1 MIPFDRHPIN
11 GTFELTLR
19 CNLRCKM
26 CMFRHADSENSRL
39 IAGELNAEQ
48 WADMA
53 QQAADAGTVSLL
65 LTGGEP
71 MVREDFIQVY
81 EGIYQKGFLLTLY
94 TNATLVT
101 PKILETLQKMPPH
114 RIGVTL
120 YGACN
125 ADYEKICGCKDGF
138 DRAMD
143 GLAQLLTLPSAME
156 VRMTLIQDNYH
167 QADAIE
173 KLIRERFGLPVT
185 HTSFVYKSVRGGC
198 MHPEECRMT
207 PEQMVD
213 LTYDRAMQ
221 ELRKKIPEEMR
232 PFLKVKVME
241 ESTCPE
247 GKEHASLM
255 GCSAGMDSYTVTWDG
270 KLQGCQMLDAFCVD
284 TREIGFQKAW
294 EQYPATVR
302 IPEPEEECRNCEFA
316 ADCQV
321 CPAVAMAETG
331 TLQGSSPYICEFTK
345 LTRKKKEEL
354 QL

>member
-1 MIPFDRHPIN
+1 MIPFKRYPIN

-26 CMFRHADSENSRL
+26 CMFRHADSENPRL
-39 IAGELNAEQ
+39 IAGELTAEQ

-53 QQAADAGTVSLL
+53 QQVADAGTVSLL

-71 MVREDFIQVY
+71 MVRKDFIQVY

-101 PKILETLQKMPPH
+101 PEILKTLRKMPPH

-120 YGACN
+120 YGASN

-138 DRAMD
+138 DRAME
-143 GLAQLLTLPSAME
+143 GLTQLLTLPSAME

-167 QADAIE
+167 QAETIE
-173 KLIRERFGLPVT
+173 KLIMDRFGLPVT

-198 MHPEECRMT
+198 MHPEDCRMT
-207 PEQMVD
+207 PQQMVD
-213 LTYDRAMQ
+213 LTYDRAMEQ
-221 ELRKKIPEEMR
+221 LRAKIPEEVR
-232 PFLKVKVME
+232 PFLKVKVA

-247 GKEHASLM
+247 GKEHATLM
-255 GCSAGMDSYTVTWDG
+255 GCNAGIDSYTLTWDG

-284 TREIGFQKAW
+284 ARTIGFQKAW
-294 EQYPATVR
+294 EQYPAAVR

-331 TLQGSSPYICEFTK
+331 KLQGNSPYICQFTK

>member
-26 CMFRHADSENSRL
+26 CMFRRADSENSQL
-39 IAGELNAEQ
+39 IAGELTAGQ

-81 EGIYQKGFLLTLY
+81 EGIYQKGFLMTLY

-101 PKILETLQKMPPH
+101 PSILETLRKMPPH

-120 YGACN
+120 YGGSN

-143 GLAQLLTLPSAME
+143 GLAKLLTLPSAME

-173 KLIRERFGLPVT
+173 KLIMERFGLPVT
-185 HTSFVYKSVRGGC
+185 HTSHIYKSVRGGC
-198 MHPEECRMT
+198 MRPEDCRLT

-213 LTYDRAMQ
+213 LTFNRAMEQ
-221 ELRKKIPEEMR
+221 LRAKIPEEMR

-241 ESTCPE
+241 SACPE
-247 GKEHASLM
+247 GKEHATLM
-255 GCSAGMDSYTVTWDG
+255 GCSAGMDSYTITWDG
-270 KLQGCQMLDAFCVD
+270 KMQGCQMLDAFSVD
-284 TREIGFQKAW
+284 ARMIGFQKAW
-294 EQYPATVR
+294 EQYPTTVQL
-302 IPEPEEECRNCEFA
+302 PEHEEECKNCEMA

-331 TLQGSSPYICEFTK
+331 KLQGISPYFCQLTK
-345 LTRKKKEEL
+345 VTQKKKEEL

>member
-1 MIPFDRHPIN
+1 
-11 GTFELTLR
+11 
-19 CNLRCKM
+19 
-26 CMFRHADSENSRL
+26 
-39 IAGELNAEQ
+39 
-48 WADMA
+48 
-53 QQAADAGTVSLL
+53 
-65 LTGGEP
+65 
-71 MVREDFIQVY
+71 
-81 EGIYQKGFLLTLY
+81 
-94 TNATLVT
+94 VT
-101 PKILETLQKMPPH
+101 PEILAVLQKMPPH

-173 KLIRERFGLPVT
+173 KLIRERFGLPVI

-247 GKEHASLM
+247 GKEHATLM
-255 GCSAGMDSYTVTWDG
+255 GCSAGMDSYTITWDG

>member
-39 IAGELNAEQ
+39 LAGELTAQQ

-71 MVREDFIQVY
+71 MIREDFIQAY

-101 PKILETLQKMPPH
+101 PEILAVLQKMPPH

-143 GLAQLLTLPSAME
+143 GLAKLLTLPSAME

-173 KLIRERFGLPVT
+173 KLIKERFGLPVT

-207 PEQMVD
+207 PEQMVN
-213 LTYDRAMQ
+213 LTYDRVVEQ
-221 ELRKKIPEEMR
+221 LRAKIPEEMR
-232 PFLKVKVME
+232 PFLKVKVTE

-255 GCSAGMDSYTVTWDG
+255 GCSAGMDSYTITWDG

-331 TLQGSSPYICEFTK
+331 TLQGISPYICEFTK
-345 LTRKKKEEL
+345 LTRKRKEEL

>member
-1 MIPFDRHPIN
+1 MIPFERHPIN

-39 IAGELNAEQ
+39 LAGELTAQQ

-71 MVREDFIQVY
+71 MIREDFIQAY

-101 PKILETLQKMPPH
+101 PKILETLRKMPPH

-143 GLAQLLTLPSAME
+143 GLAKLRTLPSAME

-173 KLIRERFGLPVT
+173 KLIKERFGLPVT

-207 PEQMVD
+207 PEQMVN

-221 ELRKKIPEEMR
+221 ELRAKIPEEMR
-232 PFLKVKVME
+232 PFLKVKVTE

-255 GCSAGMDSYTVTWDG
+255 GCSAGMDSYTITWDG

-331 TLQGSSPYICEFTK
+331 TLQGISPYICEFTK
-345 LTRKKKEEL
+345 LTRKRKEEL